1 VLALIFGIAQVSV
14 ILVTAPAIAW
24 MWSAGDHGTLVNV
37 LYTVLLIVAGMAD
50 NVLKP
55 LLLGRGVD
63 APMPVVVLGALGGMA
78 TSGILGMF
86 IGAIMLSIGCGHICR
101 APFDGSRSLKPLIG
115 LTLRRGRFTHSE
127 RSARPS

>member
-1 VLALIFGIAQVSV
+1 MLALIFGIAQVPV
-14 ILVTAPAIAW
+14 ILVTALAIAW

-63 APMPVVVLGALGGMA
+63 APMPVVLLGALGGRRPVA
-78 TSGILGMF
+78 FWGCLSVPSCSPSAA
-86 IGAIMLSIGCGHICR
+86 AIFVARRLT
-101 APFDGSRSLKPLIG
+101 APD
-115 LTLRRGRFTHSE
+115 H
-127 RSARPS
+127 